1 MGPST
6 RSARRRLNQ
15 DCPPLPSSEDALER
29 RAEKVAP
36 SFSRPSAGSRP
47 VSWLKYSRTHVHYFD
62 DIAVFFWPSRFV
74 HPASAVSGFYFAHPV
89 SWPKRKCK
97 DYASARASTFGYLS
111 NMWFYWIIWLAEED
125 LRFWQSLSPMP

>member
-1 MGPST
+1 
-6 RSARRRLNQ
+6 RRLNQ
-15 DCPPLPSSEDALER
+15 DCPRYLVRKMHWSAV
-29 RAEKVAP
+29 AEKVAP

-89 SWPKRKCK
+89 SWPKPKCK
-97 DYASARASTFGYLS
+97 EYAFARASTFGYLS
-111 NMWFYWIIWLAEED
+111 NM
-125 LRFWQSLSPMP
+125 